1 MKDATGLQSQRST
14 NCLGDDYMKRLNV
27 TMMCM
32 AVYNSYIDVP
42 DNLTFEEAI
51 DYANGHTGDIP
62 LDKLDYVRD
71 VGTLTKFNC
80 AFDS

>member
-1 MKDATGLQSQRST
+1 
-14 NCLGDDYMKRLNV
+14 
-27 TMMCM
+27 M

-62 LDKLDYVRD
+62 LGKLDYVRD

>member
-1 MKDATGLQSQRST
+1 MIMCRMYAEYTGF
-14 NCLGDDYMKRLNV
+14 V
-27 TMMCM
+27 TICCETCFSLFMCM

-62 LDKLDYVRD
+62 LGKLDYVRD

>member
-1 MKDATGLQSQRST
+1 MTGLQSQRSI
-14 NCLGDDYMKRLNV
+14 NCLGGDYMKRLNV

-51 DYANGHTGDIP
+51 DYANGHTGDISSWQIR
-62 LDKLDYVRD
+62 LCTRRWH
-71 VGTLTKFNC
+71 TH
-80 AFDS
+80 